1 MEQIRILVVD
11 DHRVMREGLRAL
23 LETEK
28 DITVVGEAETGRQAV
43 QLAKQLKPS
52 VVIMDI
58 AMPMLNGLEA
68 TRQITRDVPTTK
80 ILVLSAY
87 SDGPSVQKAVEAGAA
102 GYLLKETAVADVLA
116 ALHELNKGQLFLS
129 PAIPRW
135 IRDECREALRKG
147 PKSRKPTGLLT
158 TRGVEVLQLIAEGA
172 PSKQI
177 AAELSISIKTV
188 EKHRQDLMDKLNIH
202 HIAGLTRYAIANG
215 LSRIENG
222 LEPSNRVAQG

>member
-58 AMPMLNGLEA
+58 AMPVLNGLEA

-102 GYLLKETAVADVLA
+102 GYLLKETAVADVLT
-116 ALHELNKGQLFLS
+116 ALHELKNGQLFLS

-135 IRDECREALRKG
+135 IRDECREAQRNG
-147 PKSRKPTGLLT
+147 PKSRKPTGPDDT
-158 TRGVEVLQLIAEGA
+158 GC
-172 PSKQI
+172 
-177 AAELSISIKTV
+177 
-188 EKHRQDLMDKLNIH
+188 
-202 HIAGLTRYAIANG
+202 
-215 LSRIENG
+215 
-222 LEPSNRVAQG
+222 